1 MNVFE
6 FTQALRRQRRFLM
19 IGGLLLGLA
28 VFLMTFQVSGS
39 GVEARV
45 GPRYTTSVRMVV
57 APADTSSLRT
67 APTSDAM
74 MAETAAFFATLLTS
88 PEASLQIQQET
99 GVGVD
104 EMTVTADGVVI
115 TVATTAATAEDAVAT
130 ALGAFDWLTDRV
142 DEPLELHDVSP
153 EGGQQSPDDADGTLT
168 TTLVID
174 ASPAFA
180 TDGVGLWVTV
190 LSAGEVIE
198 SVSLADAAIET
209 GAGTT
214 VVVPTGGDLTV
225 QLEDVDRSE
234 LDRATLEIPPAPIA
248 DGGPHELVVSI
259 DRGSLTGLPVA
270 ADGESAG
277 GTADLSAVDMEP
289 ERIDLSW
296 RQSESALLTPA
307 SRPVGLVLLTEDPIP
322 LETGARRGP
331 MIFLGA
337 LLGGAF
343 ALITIAIAIDGWRQA
358 YRTEASSR
366 ARTRLANIHPIRED
380 AEAYRA
386 SGPLSSM
393 VSTVP
398 DSDPATAYHAAE
410 RDPQ

>member
-142 DEPLELHDVSP
+142 DEPLELHDVH
-153 EGGQQSPDDADGTLT
+153 
-168 TTLVID
+168 
-174 ASPAFA
+174 
-180 TDGVGLWVTV
+180 
-190 LSAGEVIE
+190 
-198 SVSLADAAIET
+198 
-209 GAGTT
+209 
-214 VVVPTGGDLTV
+214 
-225 QLEDVDRSE
+225 
-234 LDRATLEIPPAPIA
+234 RATSRRRP
-248 DGGPHELVVSI
+248 
-259 DRGSLTGLPVA
+259 
-270 ADGESAG
+270 
-277 GTADLSAVDMEP
+277 
-289 ERIDLSW
+289 
-296 RQSESALLTPA
+296 TPM
-307 SRPVGLVLLTEDPIP
+307 
-322 LETGARRGP
+322 AR
-331 MIFLGA
+331 
-337 LLGGAF
+337 
-343 ALITIAIAIDGWRQA
+343 
-358 YRTEASSR
+358 
-366 ARTRLANIHPIRED
+366 
-380 AEAYRA
+380 
-386 SGPLSSM
+386 
-393 VSTVP
+393 
-398 DSDPATAYHAAE
+398 
-410 RDPQ
+410 